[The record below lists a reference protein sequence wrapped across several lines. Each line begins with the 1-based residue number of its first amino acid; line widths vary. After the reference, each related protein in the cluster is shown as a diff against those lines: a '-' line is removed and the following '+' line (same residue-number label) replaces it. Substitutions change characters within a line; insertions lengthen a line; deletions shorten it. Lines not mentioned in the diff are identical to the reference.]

1 MFFALSEQLDVVK
14 GMRMS
19 HEEIRQTVVHYLME
33 HSTLVSKV
41 TAVTKLYFVATQRKS
56 SVQTVITF

>member
-19 HEEIRQTVVHYLME
+19 HEEIRQTVVRYLME
-33 HSTLVSKV
+33 HSTLVGKI
-41 TAVTKLYFVATQRKS
+41 TTVTKL
-56 SVQTVITF
+56 